1 MDRLRILINEDMPSD
16 AELLEHEIRKGAF
29 DFITIRVENREGFL
43 EALEQFKPD
52 IILSDYH
59 LPCFDGMQALT
70 LARDHF
76 PLIPF
81 IIVTGAMNEEIA
93 VECMKAGAD
102 DYVLKEH
109 LKRLVPAISVALAN
123 SHDRKQ
129 QLLAEERLLSSEKKF
144 RTIFENANDAIALL
158 EDSLFIDCN
167 PMTERMF
174 GCSREALLGH
184 SPDEFSPEFQN
195 HGNISSRDL
204 ATEKIR
210 NARDGTAQYFEWRH
224 LNSDGIPIDVE
235 VSLSPVQFD
244 GRPLIMAVMRDITQK
259 KQAERDLRESEA
271 RFKTLSQEFNLLLDA
286 IPDTIMLQSR
296 DLEIIWANRAA
307 IANFGGRDALT
318 GDRYCYRLVH
328 DTSKPH
334 ENCPVLES
342 FRTGVPAKSI
352 MQIRGDM
359 IWEVRAIPVRDDQG
373 AIASVIEIG
382 RDVTE
387 FKKLEQ
393 QLIHAQKMEAVAQLS
408 GGIAHDFNNIVTA
421 LIGYANLLLMQ
432 IPEDSPSRH
441 FAEQILM
448 TSERAAELTR
458 KILTFGRKKV
468 FNLEPVDISDLIAGL
483 KSFLERIIGEE
494 IEIQINLS
502 TDILTVPADCSQMEQ
517 VLMNLA
523 TNARDAMPDGGL
535 LSIST
540 SRCELDHVFIDT
552 HGFGEEGVYACI
564 AVSDT
569 GTGMDAAT
577 VKRIYD
583 PFFTTKE
590 PGKGTGLGLAIVYGI
605 IKEHKGFIT
614 VHSIPG
620 AGTTF
625 RIYLPLIRRQAQ
637 KSDIKLIQPDLGG
650 TETILIAED
659 DEGVRKSAVNFLT
672 GFGYR
677 MLEAADGAEA
687 LALFST
693 FKDEVDLLILDVVM
707 PDKGG
712 REVAETARQIR
723 PDVRVLF
730 NSGYPLDLLQYKGIL
745 GKDVHFFTKPV
756 DPRELL
762 TKVREVLDERK
773 ERVIASGSLPE

>member
-1 MDRLRILINEDMPSD
+1 MERLRILINEDLPSD
-16 AELLEHEIRKGAF
+16 AELLEYEIRRGGF
-29 DFITIRVENREGFL
+29 DFVTSRVENREGFL
-43 EALEQFKPD
+43 EALEQFRPD
-52 IILSDYH
+52 LIISDYH

-70 LARDHF
+70 LAREHS

-123 SHDRKQ
+123 SHDRRQKV
-129 QLLAEERLLSSEKKF
+129 LAEERLMSSEKKF
-144 RTIFENANDAIALL
+144 RTIFENANDAIVLL
-158 EDSLFIDCN
+158 EDGLFIDCN
-167 PMTERMF
+167 PMAERLF
-174 GCSREALLGH
+174 GCSREALVGH

-195 HGNISSRDL
+195 GGNLSSRDL
-204 ATEKIR
+204 AAEKLR
-210 NARDGTAQYFEWRH
+210 KVQDGVAQYFEWRH
-224 LNSDGIPIDVE
+224 LTVDGTPLDVE
-235 VSLSPVQFD
+235 ISLSPVQFD
-244 GRPLIMAVMRDITQK
+244 GRPLMMAVMRDVSQK
-259 KQAERDLRESEA
+259 KQVERDLRESEA
-271 RFKTLSQEFNLLLDA
+271 RFKALSQEFNALLDA
-286 IPDTIMLQSR
+286 IPDTILHQSR
-296 DLEIIWANRAA
+296 NLEIIWANRAA
-307 IANFGGRDALT
+307 IASFGGRDALME
-318 GDRYCYRLVH
+318 DRHCYRLVH
-328 DTSKPH
+328 DMSKPH

-342 FRTGVPAKSI
+342 FRTGMPAKSI
-352 MQIRGDM
+352 MQIRGDLM
-359 IWEVRAIPVRDDQG
+359 WEVRAIPVRDDKG
-373 AIASVIEIG
+373 ELVSVIEIG

-432 IPEDSPSRH
+432 LPEDSPSRH
-441 FAEQILM
+441 FAEQILT

-458 KILTFGRKKV
+458 KILAFGRKKV
-468 FNLEPVDISDLIAGL
+468 FNLEPVDISELISGMT
-483 KSFLERIIGEE
+483 SFLERIIGEE
-494 IEIQINLS
+494 IEVRISLS
-502 TDILTVPADCSQMEQ
+502 RETLTVPADCSQMEQ

-523 TNARDAMPDGGL
+523 TNARDAMPDGGM

-540 SRCELDHVFIDT
+540 SRCELDHVFIDS
-552 HGFGEEGVYACI
+552 HGFGEEGSYACI

-569 GTGMDAAT
+569 GTGMDADT

-614 VHSIPG
+614 VHSVPG

-625 RIYLPLIRRQAQ
+625 RIFLPLIPRQTQ
-637 KSDIKLIQPDLGG
+637 KTDFHQVPPSPGG
-650 TETILIAED
+650 SETILIAED
-659 DEGVRKSAVNFLT
+659 DDGVRRSAVNFLA

-677 MLEAADGAEA
+677 ILEASDGAEA
-687 LALFST
+687 LALFSRYQ
-693 FKDEVDLLILDVVM
+693 DEIDLLILDVVM

-712 REVAETARQIR
+712 REVAESARRIR
-723 PDVRVLF
+723 PEVKVLF
-730 NSGYPLDLLQYKGIL
+730 NSGYPLDLLQHKGIL
-745 GKDVHFFTKPV
+745 GKDVHFFTKPIE
-756 DPRELL
+756 PRELL
-762 TKVREVLDERK
+762 AKVRRVLDEGK
-773 ERVIASGSLPE
+773 DGAAKG